1 MVARWAVATR
11 CAVEAFFPLPGLVA
25 VARAAALDL
34 AAVDTFL
41 AGPLLAKDLARTGGF
56 EELRWLPAAPFLL
69 CGALLLLVVFFF
81 GEAPPLAGAPFIAAV
96 FRAAVLVGAGGD
108 AAFLPGVRASRP
120 TPAFLLEPPLPET
133 AFCDALAFLAVL
145 DFAEL
150 ALLAVLGAVRELVPR
165 GTLRAAVVLR
175 PNVVVFFLEAICF
188 RHHRARRPGCC
199 GAASPHRGR
208 AGAQAL

>member
-1 MVARWAVATR
+1 MVARWADATR
-11 CAVEAFFPLPGLVA
+11 CAVEAFFPLPGLFA
-25 VARAAALDL
+25 VARAAALDF

-41 AGPLLAKDLARTGGF
+41 AGPLLVTDLARTEF
-56 EELRWLPAAPFLL
+56 FAEFRWLPAAPFLL
-69 CGALLLLVVFFF
+69 CGALLSLDVFFF
-81 GEAPPLAGAPFIAAV
+81 AEASLLAGGPFFLSV
-96 FRAAVLVGAGGD
+96 FRAAVLVGAGWE
-108 AAFLPGVRASRP
+108 AAFLPGARASRP

-133 AFCDALAFLAVL
+133 AFWDALAFLAVL
-145 DFAEL
+145 VFEEL
-150 ALLAVLGAVRELVPR
+150 ALFAVLGAVRELVPR